1 MAKFDMA
8 YEVCDCNKVI
18 LGEIV
23 CAIKEQG
30 VKDIQTLGKITDA
43 GTACKRCRCE
53 KDDFGEP
60 KKQLYLDRI
69 LEKFNG

>member
-1 MAKFDMA
+1 MAKFDMS

-23 CAIKEQG
+23 YAIKEQG
-30 VKDIQTLGKITDA
+30 VKDIQTLGEITDA
-43 GTACKRCRCE
+43 GTSCKRCRCE
-53 KDDFGEP
+53 DEDFGEP
-60 KKQLYLDRI
+60 KKLLYLDKI